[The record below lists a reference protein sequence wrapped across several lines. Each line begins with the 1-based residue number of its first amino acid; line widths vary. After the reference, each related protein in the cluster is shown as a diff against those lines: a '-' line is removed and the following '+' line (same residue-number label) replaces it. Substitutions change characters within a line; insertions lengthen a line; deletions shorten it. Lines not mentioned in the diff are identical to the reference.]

1 MFIPDSL
8 DMRSLSETKFFG
20 AISRSTHDVKQQTA
34 SSADMIVF
42 FIVFELRFTMKSD

>member
-20 AISRSTHDVKQQTA
+20 AMFRSTHEVRQQTA

-42 FIVFELRFTMKSD
+42 SLLSV